1 MIISYNWLKD
11 YLNVAMDVEEMSV
24 ILTDIG
30 LEVGGVEVI
39 QSIKGGLKGV
49 VVGEVLTCERHPDAD
64 RLSKTTVDVGGEE
77 PLPIVCGAPNVAAG
91 QKVLV
96 ATVGTVLYD
105 GDDSFKIKKSKI
117 RGEKSMGMICA
128 EDELGLGKGHDGIMV
143 LDADA
148 VAGTEAKAYFDIQD
162 DYAIEVDL
170 TPNRIDGASHI
181 GVARDLA
188 AYLKQENKEAQY
200 IMPDVSAFGADN
212 TDYTVDVVVEDA
224 ELAPRYCGVTLSG
237 VEVKESPEWLQ
248 VRLKAIGLSPINN
261 VVDVTNYVLHELGQ
275 PLHAFDGEEIKGDKV
290 VVKTMTDKSK
300 FVTLDEQERELSDK
314 DLMICNAEEGM
325 CIAGVFGGVKSG
337 VTEKTTKV
345 FLESAYFNPVSV
357 RKTAKRHTLSTDA
370 SFRFERGV
378 DPNNTLYA
386 LKRAALLIKEVAGG
400 TISSEVIDLYPEA
413 VQPYD
418 VTVSYKNI
426 IRLIGKEI
434 SEDRIKT
441 ILAGLEIEIASENDG
456 VLELKVPTYRVDV
469 RREADIIEDILRI
482 YGYNNVE
489 PGLSV
494 KSTITHSVRPDD
506 HQLKNLVAGQLV
518 GAGFNEIMCNSLT
531 KASYYE
537 ASEDYPTAM
546 SVNILNP
553 LSIDL
558 NVMRQ
563 TLLFGGLESIAYNRN
578 RKQADMSLFEFGNC
592 YYFEKEELEEG
603 QASYT
608 QYSQSQHVG
617 MWRVGKLGA
626 GAWNAKEQNVSF
638 YELKANV
645 ENVLTQA
652 GVDVSK
658 LTVGELESDI
668 FAYGLAY
675 MTKDDQVMVQIGAV
689 SADVLEVQGIDT
701 DVFFADMNWDVVLD
715 ALKKHKVA
723 FTEISKYPE
732 VKRDLSM
739 LIDNDVDFA
748 TMEALAFQTE
758 RKFLKSVTMF
768 DVYKGKNLPEGKK
781 SYALSFIMQDE
792 TKTMKDKQT
801 DRIMNNLMKVYKEEL
816 GAELRS

>member
-11 YLNVAMDVEEMSV
+11 YLNVTMDVEKMSV
-24 ILTDIG
+24 VLTDIG
-30 LEVGGVEVI
+30 LEVGGVEAI
-39 QSIKGGLKGV
+39 QSIKGGLEGV
-49 VVGEVLTCERHPDAD
+49 VVGEVLTCEKHPDAD
-64 RLSKTTVDVGGEE
+64 RLSKTTVNVGGDE

-117 RGEKSMGMICA
+117 RGEVSMGMICA
-128 EDELGLGKGHDGIMV
+128 EDELGLGKSHDGIMV

-148 VAGTEAKAYFDIQD
+148 VAGTEAKAYFNIQD
-162 DYAIEVDL
+162 DYAIEIDL
-170 TPNRIDGASHI
+170 TPNRIDGASHL

-188 AYLKQENKEAQY
+188 AFLQQENKDAKY
-200 IMPDVSAFGADN
+200 LMPDVSAFKADN
-212 TDYTVDVVVEDA
+212 KDYPVEVVVEDA
-224 ELAPRYCGVTLSG
+224 ELAPRYCGVTLSN

-248 VRLKAIGLSPINN
+248 VRLKAIGLKPINN

-275 PLHAFDGEEIKGDKV
+275 PLHAFDGAAIKGDKV
-290 VVKTMTDKSK
+290 VVKTLAEKTK
-300 FVTLDEQERELSDK
+300 FTTLDEQERELSEK

-325 CIAGVFGGVKSG
+325 CIAGVFGGAQSG

-386 LKRAALLIKEVAGG
+386 LKRAALLIKELAGA
-400 TISSEVIDLYPEA
+400 TISSEVVDLYPEEVA
-413 VQPYD
+413 PYD

-426 IRLIGKEI
+426 TRLIGKELG
-434 SEDRIKT
+434 EERIKT
-441 ILAGLEIEIASENDG
+441 ILAGLEIEIASEKDG

-482 YGYNNVE
+482 YGYNNVL
-489 PGLSV
+489 PNQSV

-506 HQLKNLVAGQLV
+506 HKLKNLVAGQLL
-518 GAGFNEIMCNSLT
+518 GAGFHEIMCNSLT
-531 KASYYE
+531 KAAYYE
-537 ASEDYPTAM
+537 ALEDYPAEM

-578 RKQADMSLFEFGNC
+578 RKQTDLALFEYGNC
-592 YYFEKEELEEG
+592 YYFDKEDLEEG
-603 QASYT
+603 QSNYT
-608 QYSQSQHVG
+608 QYSQSQHLG
-617 MWRVGKLGA
+617 MWRVGKLNA
-626 GAWNAKEQNVSF
+626 GSWNIKEQDISF

-645 ENVLTQA
+645 ENVLAQT
-652 GVDVSK
+652 GVNIGSLVC
-658 LTVGELESDI
+658 GELDSDL
-668 FAYGLAY
+668 FDYGLAY
-675 MTKDDQVMVQIGAV
+675 FTADGQVVVQLGAV
-689 SADVLEVQGIDT
+689 STSILKAQDIDT
-701 DVFFADMNWDVVLD
+701 EVFFADINWDVVID
-715 ALKKHKVA
+715 VIKKHKVSY
-723 FTEISKYPE
+723 TEISKFPK
-732 VKRDLSM
+732 VKRDLS
-739 LIDNDVDFA
+739 LLVGNDVAFA
-748 TMEALAFQTE
+748 NIEELAYQTE
-758 RKFLKSVTMF
+758 RKFLKSVSIF
-768 DVYKGKNLPEGKK
+768 DVYKGKNLPAGKK
-781 SYALSFIMQDE
+781 SYAVSFILQDE
-792 TKTMKDKQT
+792 TKTLKDKQIE
-801 DRIMNNLMKVYKEEL
+801 RIMNNMMKAFKEEF
-816 GAELRS
+816 GAEIR

>member
-11 YLNVAMDVEEMSV
+11 YLNVTMDVEKMSV

-30 LEVGGVEVI
+30 LEVGGVEAI

-49 VVGEVLTCERHPDAD
+49 VVGEVLTCEQHPGAD
-64 RLSKTTVDVGGEE
+64 RLSKTTVNVGGEE

-117 RGEKSMGMICA
+117 RGEVSMGMICA

-188 AYLKQENKEAQY
+188 AYLKQEDKDAAY
-200 IMPDVSAFGADN
+200 IMPDVSAFKADN
-212 TDYTVDVVVEDA
+212 KDYPVEVVVEDA
-224 ELAPRYCGVTLSG
+224 DLAPRYCGVTLSG

-248 VRLKAIGLSPINN
+248 VRLKAIGLSPVNN
-261 VVDVTNYVLHELGQ
+261 IVDVTNYVLHELGQ
-275 PLHAFDGEEIKGDKV
+275 PLHAFDGAAVKGDKV
-290 VVKTMTDKSK
+290 IVRTMADKSK

-314 DLMICNAEEGM
+314 DLMICNAEDGM
-325 CIAGVFGGVKSG
+325 CIAGVFGGAHSG
-337 VTEKTTKV
+337 VTESTTKV

-400 TISSEVIDLYPEA
+400 TISSEVIDLYPEE
-413 VQPYD
+413 VVPYD
-418 VTVSYKNI
+418 VTVSYSNI
-426 IRLIGKEI
+426 TRLIGKELG
-434 SEDRIKT
+434 EERIKN
-441 ILAGLEIEIASENDG
+441 ILSGLEIEIASEKDG
-456 VLELKVPTYRVDV
+456 ILELKVPTYRVDV
-469 RREADIIEDILRI
+469 LREADIIEDILRI
-482 YGYNNVE
+482 YGYNNVV

-494 KSTITHSVRPDD
+494 KSTITHSTRPDD
-506 HQLKNLVAGQLV
+506 HSLKNLVAGQLI

-531 KASYYE
+531 KEAYYE
-537 ASEDYPTAM
+537 KSEDYPAAM

-578 RKQADMSLFEFGNC
+578 RKQADLSLFEYGNC
-592 YYFEKEELEEG
+592 YYFDKEDLEEG
-603 QASYT
+603 QSSYT
-608 QYSQSQHVG
+608 QYSQSQHLG
-617 MWRVGKLGA
+617 MWRVGKLSA
-626 GAWNAKEQNVSF
+626 GAWNVKEQNVSF

-645 ENVLTQA
+645 ENVLAQA
-652 GVDVSK
+652 GVKIGALVC
-658 LTVGELESDI
+658 GELDSDL
-668 FAYGLAY
+668 FDYGLAY
-675 MTKDDQVMVQIGAV
+675 FTADGQVVVQLGAV
-689 SADVLEVQGIDT
+689 SSSILKAQDIDT
-701 DVFFADMNWDVVLD
+701 DVFFADINWDVVID
-715 ALKKHKVA
+715 IVKSHKVA

-732 VKRDLSM
+732 VKRDLS
-739 LIDNDVDFA
+739 LLVNNDLAFA
-748 TMEALAFQTE
+748 NIEEVAFQTE
-758 RKFLKSVTMF
+758 RKFLKSVSIF
-768 DVYKGKNLPEGKK
+768 DVYKGDKLPEGKK
-781 SYALSFIMQDE
+781 SYAVSFILQDDK
-792 TKTMKDKQT
+792 KTLKDKQI
-801 DRIMNNLMKVYKEEL
+801 DRIMNNFMNAFKKEF
-816 GAELRS
+816 GAEIR

>member
-11 YLNVAMDVEEMSV
+11 YLNVTMDVEKMSV
-24 ILTDIG
+24 VLTDIG
-30 LEVGGVEVI
+30 LEVGGVEAI
-39 QSIKGGLKGV
+39 QSIKGGLEGV
-49 VVGEVLTCERHPDAD
+49 VVGEVLTCEKHPDAD
-64 RLSKTTVDVGGEE
+64 RLSKTTVNVGGDE

-117 RGEKSMGMICA
+117 RGEVSMGMICA
-128 EDELGLGKGHDGIMV
+128 EDELGLGKSHDGIMV

-148 VAGTEAKAYFDIQD
+148 VAGTEAKAYFNIQD
-162 DYAIEVDL
+162 DYAIEIDL
-170 TPNRIDGASHI
+170 TPNRIDGASHL

-188 AYLKQENKEAQY
+188 AFLQQENKDAKY
-200 IMPDVSAFGADN
+200 LMPDVSAFKADN
-212 TDYTVDVVVEDA
+212 NDYPVEVVVEDA
-224 ELAPRYCGVTLSG
+224 ELAPRYCGVTLSN

-248 VRLKAIGLSPINN
+248 VRLKAIGLKPINN

-275 PLHAFDGEEIKGDKV
+275 PLHAFDGAAIKGDKV
-290 VVKTMTDKSK
+290 VVKTLAEKTK
-300 FVTLDEQERELSDK
+300 FTTLDEQERELSEK

-325 CIAGVFGGVKSG
+325 CIAGVFGGAQSG

-386 LKRAALLIKEVAGG
+386 LKRAALLIKELAGA
-400 TISSEVIDLYPEA
+400 TISSEVVDLYPEEVA
-413 VQPYD
+413 PYD

-426 IRLIGKEI
+426 TRLIGKELG
-434 SEDRIKT
+434 EERIKT
-441 ILAGLEIEIASENDG
+441 ILAGLEIEIASEKDG

-482 YGYNNVE
+482 YGYNNVL
-489 PGLSV
+489 PNQSV

-506 HQLKNLVAGQLV
+506 HKLKNLVAGQLL
-518 GAGFNEIMCNSLT
+518 GAGFHEIMCNSLT
-531 KASYYE
+531 KAAYYE
-537 ASEDYPTAM
+537 ALEDYPAEM

-578 RKQADMSLFEFGNC
+578 RKQTDLALFEYGNC
-592 YYFEKEELEEG
+592 YYFDKEDLEEG
-603 QASYT
+603 QSNYT
-608 QYSQSQHVG
+608 QYSQSQHLG
-617 MWRVGKLGA
+617 MWRVGKLNA
-626 GAWNAKEQNVSF
+626 GSWNIKEQDISF

-645 ENVLTQA
+645 ENVLAQT
-652 GVDVSK
+652 GVNIGSLVC
-658 LTVGELESDI
+658 GELDSDL
-668 FAYGLAY
+668 FDYGLAY
-675 MTKDDQVMVQIGAV
+675 FTADGQVVVQLGAV
-689 SADVLEVQGIDT
+689 STSILKAQDIDT
-701 DVFFADMNWDVVLD
+701 EVFFADINWDVVID
-715 ALKKHKVA
+715 VIKKHKVSY
-723 FTEISKYPE
+723 TEISKFPK
-732 VKRDLSM
+732 VKRDLS
-739 LIDNDVDFA
+739 LLVGNDVAFA
-748 TMEALAFQTE
+748 NIEELAYQTE
-758 RKFLKSVTMF
+758 RKFLKSVSIF
-768 DVYKGKNLPEGKK
+768 DVYKGKNLPAGKK
-781 SYALSFIMQDE
+781 SYAVSFILQDE
-792 TKTMKDKQT
+792 TKTLKDKQIE
-801 DRIMNNLMKVYKEEL
+801 RIMNNMMKAFKEEF
-816 GAELRS
+816 GAEIR